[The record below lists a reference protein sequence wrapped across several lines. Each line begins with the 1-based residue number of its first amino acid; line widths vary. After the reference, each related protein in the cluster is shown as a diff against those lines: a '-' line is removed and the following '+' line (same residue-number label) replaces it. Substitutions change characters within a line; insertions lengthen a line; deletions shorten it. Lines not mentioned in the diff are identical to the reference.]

1 MSYLWFAAV
10 TEALDVLLGH
20 PWMSDRLRD
29 QAPIAANAKRI
40 GRTVLF
46 WLQNSAL
53 VSTAALDDQYAL
65 VLLHKSPQAPVD
77 VSRMC
82 GRQGD
87 SVPNALEVL
96 LYEAHFRWFLH
107 IWLN

>member
-1 MSYLWFAAV
+1 MFCSVIRGCRTDCAIRFRLQPTPSELAA
-10 TEALDVLLGH
+10 
-20 PWMSDRLRD
+20 RCF
-29 QAPIAANAKRI
+29 
-40 GRTVLF
+40 F

-82 GRQGD
+82 GRRGD